1 MSIVA
6 QTTSTVPYTFGTAD
20 VQSVITVSPLQII
33 EVRTADEQWFD
44 GFNQYADCVR
54 DGDYLSAEEID
65 AMTPVER
72 KGYRNAIS
80 AADYA
85 EWSAY
90 HESTNAYGDSTEW
103 GMW

>member
-1 MSIVA
+1 MSSLP
-6 QTTSTVPYTFGTAD
+6 QTSSTVA
-20 VQSVITVSPLQII
+20 VQSVTTVSPLQIFD
-33 EVRTADEQWFD
+33 VRTVDEQWFA
-44 GFNQYADCVR
+44 GFNQYADCMR
-54 DGDYLSAEEID
+54 DGEYLSAEEFD

-72 KGYRNAIS
+72 KGYRDAIS

-90 HESTNAYGDSTEW
+90 HESTNAYGDLCQG